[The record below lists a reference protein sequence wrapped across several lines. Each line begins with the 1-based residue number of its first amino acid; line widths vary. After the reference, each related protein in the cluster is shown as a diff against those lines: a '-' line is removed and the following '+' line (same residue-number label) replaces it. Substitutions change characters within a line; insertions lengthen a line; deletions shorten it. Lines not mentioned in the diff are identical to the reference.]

1 MIKGMEEMSLMN
13 NYILIKK
20 ENGLYWF
27 KIINMKVNKNL
38 KKYNKKVDEY
48 FYDDSKPIVISS
60 IKMILIVMK
69 IQKKMNH
76 LKRKYEI

>member
-1 MIKGMEEMSLMN
+1 
-13 NYILIKK
+13 
-20 ENGLYWF
+20 
-27 KIINMKVNKNL
+27 MKVNKNL
-38 KKYNKKVDEY
+38 KEYNKKVDEY